1 MINFI
6 VIGICILLLLL
17 VVYIAAKPISMGIEA
32 RRNLSD
38 KNNVNEIY
46 NIIQLKLLNLLH
58 NFALTGSLGHE
69 KLLVLHWLKKPKN
82 INIPEI
88 INIYSL

>member
-1 MINFI
+1 MN
-6 VIGICILLLLL
+6 
-17 VVYIAAKPISMGIEA
+17 AKKNPT
-32 RRNLSD
+32 

-69 KLLVLHWLKKPKN
+69 KLLVLHWLKSQKISIFPR
-82 INIPEI
+82 
-88 INIYSL
+88 L